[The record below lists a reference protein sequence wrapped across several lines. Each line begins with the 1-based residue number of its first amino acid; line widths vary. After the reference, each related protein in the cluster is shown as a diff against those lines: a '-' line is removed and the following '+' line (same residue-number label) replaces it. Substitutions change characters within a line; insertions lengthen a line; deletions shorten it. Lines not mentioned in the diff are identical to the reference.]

1 MSGTAGCFHHGLIA
15 ILTEK
20 RAEYRLAHGQ
30 EGKLRIVYVAP
41 ERLQSRPL
49 LEALA
54 PLLPLPLICIDEA
67 HCLAEWG
74 HNFR

>member
-1 MSGTAGCFHHGLIA
+1 MVA
-15 ILTEK
+15 ILTSWGAK
-20 RAEYRLAHGQ
+20 YILAHGQ

-54 PLLPLPLICIDEA
+54 SLLPLPLICIDEA